1 MIICKTIT
9 SLQQQLILINQKQQT
24 IGFVPTMG
32 ALHEGHLSLI
42 RTSISQNECTVCSIF
57 VNPTQF
63 NNREDY
69 NKYPNAITQDIYQLE
84 LTDCSILFLPE
95 VEEMYP
101 DGILANK
108 QYNLGYLET
117 ILEGKYRLNHFQ
129 GVCQIV
135 EKLLSIINPNQ
146 LFLGQKDYQQC
157 MVIEKLIELM
167 DRKGEI
173 KLEIIPTIREKT
185 GLAMSSRNAR
195 LNEAE
200 KENATAIFKAMMH
213 IKKYLNEKS
222 IDVLEKEAT
231 ALLQNHGF
239 EKVDYIKICNATNL
253 QEVQNTNSSQKL
265 MVLIAASLNGVRLID
280 NIQLN

>member
-9 SLQQQLILINQKQQT
+9 SLQQQLIPINQKQQT

-42 RTSISQNECTVCSIF
+42 RASNSQNDSTVCSIF

-69 NKYPNAITQDIYQLE
+69 NKYPNTITQDIYQLE
-84 LTDCSILFLPE
+84 LVGCNILFLPD
-95 VEEMYP
+95 VKEMYP
-101 DGILANK
+101 DGILISK
-108 QYNLGYLET
+108 QYNLDYLEN
-117 ILEGKYRLNHFQ
+117 ILEGEYRPNHFQ

-157 MVIEKLIELM
+157 MVIKKLIELM
-167 DRKGEI
+167 DKKGEI
-173 KLEIIPTIREKT
+173 KFEIIPTIREKT

-213 IKKYLNEKS
+213 IKKYLNKKS
-222 IDVLEKEAT
+222 FDTLEKEAT
-231 ALLQNHGF
+231 ELLQNHAF

-265 MVLIAASLNGVRLID
+265 VVLIAAFLNGVRLID
-280 NIQLN
+280 NMQLN